1 MKSLIKRP
9 VLFNNFFSRPYLV
22 NDRIKFQLFRDG
34 DVESWRQ
41 KLNLKELAQN
51 YSNIV
56 VAHPEED
63 FVNFLNEQYP
73 IRTKKLAGALIEI
86 KLQ

>member
-1 MKSLIKRP
+1 MALS
-9 VLFNNFFSRPYLV
+9 YLV
-22 NDRIKFQLFRDG
+22 NDQVKFQLFQDG

-63 FVNFLNEQYP
+63 FVNFLNEQYS
-73 IRTKKLAGALIEI
+73 IRTKKLAEQLIEI

>member
-1 MKSLIKRP
+1 
-9 VLFNNFFSRPYLV
+9 
-22 NDRIKFQLFRDG
+22 
-34 DVESWRQ
+34 VESWRQ

-63 FVNFLNEQYP
+63 FVNFLNEQYS
-73 IRTKKLAGALIEI
+73 IRTKKLAEQLMEI